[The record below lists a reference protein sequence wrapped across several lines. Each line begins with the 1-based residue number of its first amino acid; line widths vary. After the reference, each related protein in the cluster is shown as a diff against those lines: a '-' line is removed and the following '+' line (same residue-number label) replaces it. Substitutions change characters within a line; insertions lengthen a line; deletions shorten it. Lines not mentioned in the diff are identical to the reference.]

1 MKTIII
7 LFVILFNLQSFAKS
21 DDIRDFQIGEMSV
34 GDSLLDH
41 FNIENIIREI
51 NSDFI
56 YIYPGGKFL
65 KIGVGDTKE
74 FFLIKNI
81 DPYDDISIT
90 IKPNDKEYIIYSI
103 GGRIFCMS
111 DLNDCFEKQSS
122 ISSDLKEDFGNN
134 ASFETWDKAHRA
146 DKTNQSH
153 IYGNRFDFINS
164 GESISINIYDW
175 SKKMTTEKNWQ
186 DHVTVSIHSKEFYD
200 FLAGDIKY

>member
-1 MKTIII
+1 MKVFISVLI
-7 LFVILFNLQSFAKS
+7 LIFSLQSWSNA
-21 DDIRDFQIGEMSV
+21 DDINEFQVGEMSV

-41 FNIENIIREI
+41 FNIDNIRKEI

-56 YIYPGGKFL
+56 YMYPGGKFL

-81 DPYDDISIT
+81 DPYEDIAIT

-103 GGRIFCMS
+103 GGRIFCES
-111 DLNDCFEKQSS
+111 DLNYCFEKQLS
-122 ISSDLKEDFGNN
+122 ISSDLTEVFGNSAN
-134 ASFETWDKAHRA
+134 FEIWDKPHRA

-164 GESISINIYDW
+164 GESISVNVYDW
-175 SKKMTTEKNWQ
+175 SKKLNAEKNWQ
-186 DHVTVSIHSKEFYD
+186 DHVSVSIHSKEFYD